1 MGYNPT
7 HGVGSV
13 HQHHDHGMKPARDT
27 TDVRTAKRDAL
38 IRAAVTVFSQKGFHA
53 AKMQEIAD
61 AAGVGKGTMYEYFD
75 TKDELFLA
83 VYDAWMDAYEAA
95 MEEAGSRSKDPVS
108 TADAL
113 IDTTIEFYEEHALHA
128 PLLLEFWAHA
138 LRSNDPHFLERI
150 RDRKK
155 RMALLGARVTKSMV
169 SLKAFR
175 KVDVESFARLE
186 LGISDGIFLQ
196 WVLDGQQYSL
206 RDAYKFRQSV
216 IGSGLMQTALRK
228 LMESKTKKR
237 LEKGFLGTA
246 SKE

>member
-1 MGYNPT
+1 
-7 HGVGSV
+7 
-13 HQHHDHGMKPARDT
+13 MKAQREISE
-27 TDVRTAKRDAL
+27 VRSAKRDAL
-38 IRAAVTVFSQKGFHA
+38 VRAAVTVFSQKGFHA
-53 AKMQEIAD
+53 TKMQEIAD

-95 MEEAGSRSKDPVS
+95 MEEAGSKSKDPVA

-113 IDTTIEFYEEHALHA
+113 IDTTIGFYEEHALHA

-138 LRSNDPHFLERI
+138 LRSEDPHFLERI
-150 RDRKK
+150 RAMKK
-155 RMALLGARVTKSMV
+155 RMAALGAGVTKRMV
-169 SLKAFR
+169 SIKAFR
-175 KVDVESFARLE
+175 KVDVQSFALLE

-216 IGSGLMQTALRK
+216 IGSGLLQTALRK
-228 LMESKTKKR
+228 ILEPRTKKK
-237 LEKGFLGTA
+237 LEKGFLGTTPPRT
-246 SKE
+246 SE

>member
-1 MGYNPT
+1 MRESIT
-7 HGVGSV
+7 
-13 HQHHDHGMKPARDT
+13 KDT
-27 TDVRTAKRDAL
+27 SEAKKAKRGLL
-38 IRAAVTVFSQKGFHA
+38 IAAAVAVFSQKGFHA
-53 AKMQEIAD
+53 AKMQDIAD

-83 VYDAWMDAYEAA
+83 VYDAWMDSYEEA
-95 MEEAGSRSKDPVS
+95 MEQAGTRSKDPVA

-113 IDTTIEFYEEHALHA
+113 IDTTIGFYEQHALHA

-150 RDRKK
+150 REMKK
-155 RMALLGARVTKSMV
+155 RLAQLGSRVTKNMIAM
-169 SLKAFR
+169 KAFR
-175 KVDVESFARLE
+175 EVDVQSFARLE

-206 RDAYKFRQSV
+206 RDAYKFRQAV
-216 IGSGLMQTALRK
+216 IGSGLLQTGLRK
-228 LMESKTKKR
+228 ILSLKTKKR
-237 LEKGFLGTA
+237 LEQGFLSMKK

>member
-1 MGYNPT
+1 
-7 HGVGSV
+7 
-13 HQHHDHGMKPARDT
+13 MKSTKDT
-27 TDVRTAKRDAL
+27 SDIRTAKRDL
-38 IRAAVTVFSQKGFHA
+38 LVRAAVTVFSQKGFHA

-95 MEEAGSRSKDPVS
+95 MEEAGARSKDPVA

-113 IDTTIEFYEEHALHA
+113 IETTIGFYEEHALHA

-138 LRSNDPHFLERI
+138 LRSEDPHFLDRI
-150 RDRKK
+150 REMKR
-155 RMALLGARVTKSMV
+155 RMADLGARVTKSMV

-175 KVDVESFARLE
+175 KVDVESFATLE

-196 WVLDGQQYSL
+196 WVLDGQRYSL

-228 LMESKTKKR
+228 IMESRTKKR
-237 LEKGFLGTA
+237 LEKGFLGTKTSA
-246 SKE
+246 